1 MTVKERIHQLVEEL
15 PEHELLAAERYLEFL
30 RDREA
35 DLPRSLRGAPIDD
48 EPDTEE
54 ERAGAADARAELDA
68 GQGVPHE
75 EALRV
80 LLAD

>member
-15 PEHELLAAERYLEFL
+15 PEHERVAAERYLELL

-35 DLPRSLRGAPIDD
+35 DLPRSLREAPIDD

-54 ERAGAADARAELDA
+54 ERAGVAEARAELDA
-68 GQGVPHE
+68 GQGIPHG